1 MTFRVTTSIP
11 AEHAA
16 LRPRLKAVAET
27 SVDLDYHDEAHL
39 AKWLKEQL
47 GTIEGLTVAKVPSGV
62 AVRIK
67 EVNALFFTAL
77 A

>member
-27 SVDLDYHDEAHL
+27 SVDLDYRDEAHL
-39 AKWLKEQL
+39 AKCLKEQL
-47 GTIEGLTVAKVPSGV
+47 GTIEGLSVAKVPSGV
-62 AVRIK
+62 AVRIN